1 MTPANMAVSSEAVRS
16 IVADAA
22 RRQLSAASTPRDRQF
37 LSDMARP
44 GGERI
49 PQAFV
54 RFLEIACAAPS
65 LTDALA
71 VVHAMERVIVR
82 HHTATH
88 RLCLTTAIVDDADA
102 DNIGNSALARYAT
115 DKSPSAIEALVEAAY
130 AEKVSA
136 MVLAAAGEVTHARL
150 TSGRPLSLAR

>member
-1 MTPANMAVSSEAVRS
+1 MTPGNMASVVGVRS
-16 IVADAA
+16 ELADAA
-22 RRQLSAASTPRDRQF
+22 RKLRPHAMGKDKYVVDGWSRDE
-37 LSDMARP
+37 
-44 GGERI
+44 GERI
-49 PQAFV
+49 PASV
-54 RFLEIACAAPS
+54 LRLLDVALNTPS